1 MLIERKKTFVLI
13 TGEENTFSDFFNAFL
28 KDQKEIEKENI
39 VVQIPETIKA
49 TSEDFFSFVNI
60 AEQKKQNGTSFVLI
74 NSTLNI
80 SDFPDYLNI
89 VPTFQEAEDVI
100 EMETIERELGF

>member
-1 MLIERKKTFVLI
+1 M
-13 TGEENTFSDFFNAFL
+13 
-28 KDQKEIEKENI
+28 
-39 VVQIPETIKA
+39 
-49 TSEDFFSFVNI
+49 NI
-60 AEQKKQNGTSFVLI
+60 AEQKKQDGTSFVLI

-100 EMETIERELGF
+100 EMEIIERELGF

>member
-28 KDQKEIEKENI
+28 KDQKKIEKENI

-80 SDFPDYLNI
+80 SDFPDYLNS
-89 VPTFQEAEDVI
+89 PTIPFLNKQTRLAYFIPCEAYK
-100 EMETIERELGF
+100 